1 MAKTLDWKTKYNY
14 LRRYWLGESAK
25 KLGYEIDPN
34 ALNPYQNIWNW
45 NQKYLRDGIK
55 GLKS

>member
-14 LRRYWLGESAK
+14 LRRYWIGESAK

-34 ALNPYQNIWNW
+34 ALNPYQNIL
-45 NQKYLRDGIK
+45 K
-55 GLKS
+55 LKSKISTWWD